1 MDVCFKVFLFIPFI
15 MNEWVLGI
23 YMLKITVENVILLV
37 SWLSHLVVNVIELC
51 GCWKLWCRLLYY
63 FWTIVV
69 VERNKMN
76 IKCKWVKLYGF
87 ISNCLLLVIDFEHK
101 LFLIWFVVGADLENL
116 KGSFGFG
123 AVLFDLADWE
133 AILGSWE

>member
-1 MDVCFKVFLFIPFI
+1 M
-15 MNEWVLGI
+15 MNESLV
-23 YMLKITVENVILLV
+23 YMLKIIVKIVILLV

-51 GCWKLWCRLLYY
+51 GCWKLWFPLLYY

-116 KGSFGFG
+116 KG
-123 AVLFDLADWE
+123 VLIWCSCIWLGW
-133 AILGSWE
+133 LGSYFRKLGIGCFVWVLV